1 MSVECAEQKSEAELL
16 DAYVKA
22 SDFYRSK
29 EKASWIGLTG
39 SLPVIDNIVFKKSIP
54 HLTADN
60 AFKRCNIL
68 TGHNSDEYALF
79 LLYIENVLG
88 EVFIE
93 NGLENAQ
100 NFNLFKFYEFLK
112 NTFKYFPIYPFESPF
127 LIGKIF
133 YEYFTPQEIQNSD
146 SVNLLARYSQI
157 VSDFSFNCQAYQI
170 ASLYSRTGNSA
181 FMYEFSYRLNSSAIP
196 DYLSQYFGTATHAD
210 EIPVIFGQPLED
222 KFYNSFSQAERDF
235 TQKIIFYWTN
245 FAKYDNP
252 SGVTFDSVTTW
263 LPFAEPS
270 WGYQNEYYQT
280 GRSLS
285 INNDRI
291 FMKSG
296 FTSHHCKFWGF

>member
-112 NTFKYFPIYPFESPF
+112 NTFKYYPIYPFESPF
-127 LIGKIF
+127 
-133 YEYFTPQEIQNSD
+133 
-146 SVNLLARYSQI
+146 
-157 VSDFSFNCQAYQI
+157 
-170 ASLYSRTGNSA
+170 
-181 FMYEFSYRLNSSAIP
+181 
-196 DYLSQYFGTATHAD
+196 
-210 EIPVIFGQPLED
+210 
-222 KFYNSFSQAERDF
+222 
-235 TQKIIFYWTN
+235 
-245 FAKYDNP
+245 
-252 SGVTFDSVTTW
+252 
-263 LPFAEPS
+263 
-270 WGYQNEYYQT
+270 
-280 GRSLS
+280 
-285 INNDRI
+285 
-291 FMKSG
+291 
-296 FTSHHCKFWGF
+296 